1 MDNINTQDY
10 FKLNDDQRLQYDKF
24 VYHLCET
31 HLKELSSQME
41 LTEAKDIFVSSLLV
55 QKEEYLEGEEY
66 EVCEIITNA
75 INYIKNYKNATSRKK
90 TK

>member
-1 MDNINTQDY
+1 MEDINTQDY
-10 FKLNDDQRLQYDKF
+10 FKLNDEERLQYDRF
-24 VYHLCET
+24 IYHLCET
-31 HLKELSSQME
+31 HLNELASQME
-41 LTEAKDIFVSSLLV
+41 LTEAKDIFLSSLSV

-75 INYIKNYKNATSRKK
+75 INYIKNYNNAASTKK